1 MSDLCRRIPPAEF
14 LILDLAFLAT
24 SWLGTPLY
32 LWLAFLTLVA
42 FLLAFDLGVLHRK
55 SEEIS
60 IRQSLAMSAGYI
72 AIGLLFGAFVW
83 WHIGPDAGLA
93 YLTGFVIEKTL
104 ALDNIFVIALIFS
117 FFAIPRRYQHRALFW
132 GILGVIVLRGIMI
145 GAGATLVAEFHW
157 ILYLFAAFL
166 VLTGI
171 KMLVTKD
178 KEHDL
183 AKNPFVGFLRRRL
196 NVTDRLEGDRF
207 FVRKPAAG
215 SGRMVLH
222 ATPLFLALVLIEA
235 ADIIFAVD
243 SVPAIFAITT
253 DAFVIYTSNIFAV
266 LGLRA
271 LYFALA
277 AMIHRFRYLKP
288 ALALVLVFIG
298 SKVFV
303 AEWLGLE
310 KFPAIISLGV
320 TFALIAG
327 GVVVSLIKTR
337 QEAPPLPF
345 ASND

>member
-1 MSDLCRRIPPAEF
+1 MDLT
-14 LILDLAFLAT
+14 FLAT
-24 SWLGTPLY
+24 AWLGTPLY
-32 LWLAFLTLVA
+32 LWLAFLGLVA

-60 IRQSLAMSAGYI
+60 IRQSLVMSAGYI
-72 AIGLLFGAFVW
+72 IIGLLFGAFVW
-83 WHIGPDAGLA
+83 WHIGADAGLA

-145 GAGATLVAEFHW
+145 GLGATLVAEFQW

-171 KMLVTKD
+171 KMLFTED

-183 AKNPFVGFLRRRL
+183 AKNPLVGFLRRRL
-196 NVTDRLEGDRF
+196 HVTDQLEGDRF
-207 FVRKPAAG
+207 FVRRPLT
-215 SGRMVLH
+215 SGRVALH
-222 ATPLFLALVLIEA
+222 ATPLFLALALIEA

-253 DAFVIYTSNIFAV
+253 DAFVIYTSNIFAI

-298 SKVFV
+298 SKVFI
-303 AEWLGLE
+303 AEFLGLE
-310 KFPAIISLGV
+310 KFPAMISLGV

-327 GVVVSLIKTR
+327 GVVVSLAKTR
-337 QEAPPLPF
+337 QDAKTLPVTGN
-345 ASND
+345 S

>member
-14 LILDLAFLAT
+14 ATLDLTLLAT
-24 SWLGTPLY
+24 PWLGTPLY
-32 LWLAFLTLVA
+32 LWLAFLSLVA
-42 FLLAFDLGVLHRK
+42 LLLAFDLGVLHRK

-60 IRQSLAMSAGYI
+60 IRQSLVLSGGYI
-72 AIGLLFGAFVW
+72 AIGLMFGGFVW
-83 WHIGPDAGLA
+83 WHIGAESGLA

-117 FFAIPRRYQHRALFW
+117 FFGIPRRYQHRALFW

-157 ILYLFAAFL
+157 ILYIFAAFL

-171 KMLVTKD
+171 KMLVTED
-178 KEHDL
+178 KEPDL
-183 AKNPFVGFLRRRL
+183 DKNPLVGFLRRRL
-196 NVTDRLEGDRF
+196 NVTNELDGDRF
-207 FVRKPAAG
+207 FVRRPLAG
-215 SGRMVLH
+215 SGRMALH

-235 ADIIFAVD
+235 ADIVFAVD

-253 DAFVIYTSNIFAV
+253 DAFVIYTSNIFAI

-303 AEWLGLE
+303 AELMGLE
-310 KFPAIISLGV
+310 KFPAAISLGV

-327 GVVVSLIKTR
+327 GVLVSLIKTR
-337 QEAPPLPF
+337 QEAKTLTD
-345 ASND
+345 NG

>member
-14 LILDLAFLAT
+14 AILDLLAT
-24 SWLGTPLY
+24 PWLGTPLY
-32 LWLAFLTLVA
+32 LWLAFFSLVA
-42 FLLAFDLGVLHRK
+42 LLLAFDLGVLHRK

-60 IRQSLAMSAGYI
+60 IRQSLVLSSGYI
-72 AIGLLFGAFVW
+72 AIGLTFGGFVW
-83 WHIGPDAGLA
+83 WHIGAEAGLA

-145 GAGATLVAEFHW
+145 GAGAALVAEFHW

-171 KMLVTKD
+171 KMLVTED
-178 KEHDL
+178 KAPDFGN
-183 AKNPFVGFLRRRL
+183 NPLVGFLRRRL
-196 NVTDRLEGDRF
+196 NVVDQLDGNRF
-207 FVRKPAAG
+207 FVRKPLPG
-215 SGRMVLH
+215 SGRMALH

-235 ADIIFAVD
+235 ADIVFAVD

-253 DAFVIYTSNIFAV
+253 DAFVIYTSNIFAI

-298 SKVFV
+298 GKVFA
-303 AEWLGLE
+303 AELMDLD
-310 KFPAIISLGV
+310 KFPPAVSLGV

-327 GVVVSLIKTR
+327 GVVVSLLKTR
-337 QEAPPLPF
+337 REAKNPAVPG
-345 ASND
+345 SG

>member
-1 MSDLCRRIPPAEF
+1 M
-14 LILDLAFLAT
+14 LAAD
-24 SWLGTPLY
+24 WLGTPLY
-32 LWLAFLTLVA
+32 LWLGFLTLVA
-42 FLLAFDLGVLHRK
+42 LLLAFDLGVLHRR

-60 IRQSLAMSAGYI
+60 IRQSLVLSSGYI
-72 AIGLLFGAFVW
+72 TIGLMFGGFVW
-83 WHIGPDAGLA
+83 WHLGAEAGLA

-117 FFAIPRRYQHRALFW
+117 FFAMHRALFW

-166 VLTGI
+166 VLTGL
-171 KMLVTKD
+171 KMLLTED
-178 KEHDL
+178 KAPDL
-183 AKNPFVGFLRRRL
+183 ADNPLVKFLRRRL
-196 NVTDRLEGDRF
+196 NITDSHAGDRF
-207 FVRKPAAG
+207 FVRQPLAG
-215 SGRMVLH
+215 SGRMALH

-235 ADIIFAVD
+235 ADIVFAVD

-298 SKVFV
+298 TKVF
-303 AEWLGLE
+303 AADLLGLD
-310 KFPAIISLGV
+310 KVPAALSLGV

-327 GVVVSLIKTR
+327 GVVVSLIRTR
-337 QEAPPLPF
+337 QEARRLSLPE
-345 ASND
+345 SG

>member
-14 LILDLAFLAT
+14 SILDLTFLAT

-32 LWLAFLTLVA
+32 LWLAFLSLVA

-60 IRQSLAMSAGYI
+60 IRQSLVMSAGYI
-72 AIGLLFGAFVW
+72 VIGLLFGAFVW
-83 WHIGPDAGLA
+83 WHIGADAGLA

-145 GAGATLVAEFHW
+145 GLGATLVAEFHW

-171 KMLVTKD
+171 KMLFTED

-183 AKNPFVGFLRRRL
+183 AKNPLVGFLRRRL
-196 NVTDRLEGDRF
+196 HVTDQLEADRF
-207 FVRKPAAG
+207 FVRKPLA
-215 SGRMVLH
+215 SGKMAVH

-253 DAFVIYTSNIFAV
+253 DAFVIYTSNIFAI

-298 SKVFV
+298 SKVFI
-303 AEWLGLE
+303 AEFLGLE
-310 KFPAIISLGV
+310 KFPAMISLGV

-327 GVVVSLIKTR
+327 GVVVSLMKTR
-337 QEAPPLPF
+337 QAAKNLPV
-345 ASND
+345 AGNG

>member
-1 MSDLCRRIPPAEF
+1 MDLTLF
-14 LILDLAFLAT
+14 AT
-24 SWLGTPLY
+24 PWLGTPLY
-32 LWLAFLTLVA
+32 LWLAFLALVA
-42 FLLAFDLGVLHRK
+42 LLLAFDLGVLHRK

-60 IRQSLAMSAGYI
+60 IRQSLALSSGYI
-72 AIGLLFGAFVW
+72 AVGLMFGGFVW
-83 WHIGPDAGLA
+83 WHIGAEAGLA

-166 VLTGI
+166 VLTGL
-171 KMLVTKD
+171 KMLVTED
-178 KEHDL
+178 KQHDL
-183 AKNPFVGFLRRRL
+183 ANNPLVGFLRRRL
-196 NVTDRLEGDRF
+196 NVTDHLEGDRF
-207 FVRKPAAG
+207 FVRKPLPTG
-215 SGRMVLH
+215 GRMALH

-253 DAFVIYTSNIFAV
+253 DAFVIYTSNIFAI

-298 SKVFV
+298 GKVFA
-303 AEWLGLE
+303 AELMGLD
-310 KFPAIISLGV
+310 KFPAAISLGV

-327 GVVVSLIKTR
+327 GVVVSLAKTR
-337 QEAPPLPF
+337 AEAKSLTAPG
-345 ASND
+345 NR

>member
-1 MSDLCRRIPPAEF
+1 M
-14 LILDLAFLAT
+14 DLALLT
-24 SWLGTPLY
+24 TPWLGTPLS
-32 LWLAFLTLVA
+32 LWLAFLSLVA
-42 FLLAFDLGVLHRK
+42 LLLAFDLGVLHRK

-60 IRQSLAMSAGYI
+60 IRQSLILSGGYI
-72 AIGLLFGAFVW
+72 AIGLMFGAFVW
-83 WHIGPDAGLA
+83 WHIGAESGLA

-117 FFAIPRRYQHRALFW
+117 FFGIPRRYQHRALFW

-171 KMLVTKD
+171 KMLVTED
-178 KEHDL
+178 KEPDL
-183 AKNPFVGFLRRRL
+183 DKNPLVGFLRRHL
-196 NVTDRLEGDRF
+196 NVTKELDGDRF
-207 FVRKPAAG
+207 FVRKPLADG
-215 SGRMVLH
+215 GRMALH

-235 ADIIFAVD
+235 ADIVFAVD

-253 DAFVIYTSNIFAV
+253 DAFVIYTSNIFAI

-298 SKVFV
+298 GKVFA
-303 AEWLGLE
+303 AELMGLD
-310 KFPAIISLGV
+310 KFPAAISLGV

-327 GVVVSLIKTR
+327 GVLVSLIKTR
-337 QEAPPLPF
+337 QEERNLPV
-345 ASND
+345 SENH

>member
-1 MSDLCRRIPPAEF
+1 MDLT
-14 LILDLAFLAT
+14 LLAT
-24 SWLGTPLY
+24 PWLGTPLY
-32 LWLAFLTLVA
+32 LWLAFLSLVGM
-42 FLLAFDLGVLHRK
+42 LLAFDLGVLHRK

-60 IRQSLAMSAGYI
+60 IRQSLVLSGGYI
-72 AIGLLFGAFVW
+72 VIGLTFGAFVW
-83 WHIGPDAGLA
+83 WHIGAESGLA

-117 FFAIPRRYQHRALFW
+117 FFGIPRRYQHRALFW

-171 KMLVTKD
+171 KMLVTKE
-178 KEHDL
+178 KEPDL
-183 AKNPFVGFLRRRL
+183 DKNPLVGFLRRRL
-196 NVTDRLEGDRF
+196 NVTNELDGDRF
-207 FVRKPAAG
+207 FVRKPLAG
-215 SGRMVLH
+215 SGRMALH

-235 ADIIFAVD
+235 ADIVFAVD

-253 DAFVIYTSNIFAV
+253 DAFVIYTSNIFAI

-303 AEWLGLE
+303 AELMGLD
-310 KFPAIISLGV
+310 KFPAAVSLGV

-327 GVVVSLIKTR
+327 GVLVSLIKTR
-337 QEAPPLPF
+337 QEAKTLPG
-345 ASND
+345 NG